1 ARTVSAPISTFTS
14 TSTTRAAPCMV
25 ISSSMWNPES
35 IGTALSD
42 ANVISGNLS
51 TWSTS
56 VRMAAVTLRISSVSG
71 GVRTSR
77 LSAGT
82 VIGLDDQLERE
93 EGATGALGLNERGE
107 RHHEVGR
114 WLEAQAVAVG
124 QRAAVA
130 AVTAQQLEHLVAPL
144 AELGSRE
151 CAGDRRL
158 RRGRP
163 RAHAASA
170 PAVAIRRGVRT
181 ASTAAVRSRA
191 ATSPQRCP
199 IWLGSVMEWYAI
211 TPA

>member
-1 ARTVSAPISTFTS
+1 EAHGA
-14 TSTTRAAPCMV
+14 
-25 ISSSMWNPES
+25 
-35 IGTALSD
+35 
-42 ANVISGNLS
+42 
-51 TWSTS
+51 
-56 VRMAAVTLRISSVSG
+56 
-71 GVRTSR
+71 
-77 LSAGT
+77 

-107 RHHEVGR
+107 RHHEVVR

-163 RAHAASA
+163 MLTLRPLRRSPSGGASGPRA
-170 PAVAIRRGVRT
+170 RR
-181 ASTAAVRSRA
+181 
-191 ATSPQRCP
+191 
-199 IWLGSVMEWYAI
+199 
-211 TPA
+211 